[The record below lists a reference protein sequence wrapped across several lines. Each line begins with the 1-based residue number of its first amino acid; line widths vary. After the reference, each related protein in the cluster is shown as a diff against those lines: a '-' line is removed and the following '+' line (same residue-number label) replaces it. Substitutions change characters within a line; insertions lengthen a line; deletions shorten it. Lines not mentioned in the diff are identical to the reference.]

1 MPDQPQALRQR
12 TWSLENET
20 PPQDPLLP
28 QHFPITG
35 PTFIDTGGCMCQLRA
50 GPGPELAWR
59 CVGNQ
64 TEATVQEISGKWFK
78 TEFPRTEVD
87 RLTRPLD
94 DDSTPPQTETFH
106 RYGGQQDGLIEG
118 DEGLDVWDVA
128 CTAENHTSFST
139 SWYRAAAQIE
149 RGERPVD
156 AAPCWRP
163 DTIPVQIQTVE
174 DWLEYGCTP
183 GFLCKN
189 NTVNSLPQFCPPI
202 TQCQI
207 SRLFGVACASPFV
220 KGENFAMGPFEPVV
234 CPSGRYCPSELQGKE
249 MLVCPAGTYCQP
261 GSAAPTPCSIGSKCP
276 AGSTFE
282 LFIIPAVALLA
293 LDLIIIA
300 LIVAF
305 ALRGRRRSEQQSRSD
320 NRMSASSS
328 LYSMD
333 AKSEQWDDDVPLG
346 REGGTRAFIDSM
358 RRATA
363 AATHVGLSFGY
374 TRLTYQPRGASRP
387 ILQNITGSISRGSLT
402 VVMGGSGAGKS
413 TFINVLMGKLEH
425 TTGSVSVNDAPGRV
439 GRYKKLVGYVPQDD
453 VVSPELTV
461 RENIL
466 HSARMRLPRA
476 WTSAEIHA
484 HVDAVVEC
492 LELSHVRDSIVGTIG
507 KPIISGGQRK
517 RVSIGMELAAAPMAI
532 FLDEPT
538 SGLDATAA
546 SSIMRTLRALSGLGI
561 TVIATI
567 HQPRREIFAMID
579 DLILL
584 ASGELLYQGPGAS
597 ARAFFEAQG
606 FRFPRHAND
615 GDVLTDIITGN
626 GRPYKS
632 RGDISQH
639 SLIGRWTGHSE
650 SSPPTMTPPSTS
662 RGSTRRKKDS
672 GIPRSLL
679 RKRHAPFLRQLQHN
693 LSRAFVQQYRTKAT
707 LLYELGL
714 ATLAGF
720 LLGLAESPK
729 KGVLFTGLYSGP
741 YEVLSVSSDFQSA
754 PEMALLTAIA
764 IGLVSAAPGVK
775 VFSEELLLHRREA
788 EAGHSRLAYFLAK
801 SIAVAPR
808 MTMACLHFTTPLLL
822 MAVPVIPWSL
832 AFLANLMYFYCI
844 YGLASGVSM
853 VVRREDAPLFATMFA
868 LVVGILSGAA
878 PPMRS
883 VVEWNLEWLWR
894 ASPGVW
900 LAEYYFGHLVAPF
913 SGIYNVKLA
922 ADLVGFHL
930 DWRWRNLGV
939 LAAIG
944 TAYRVLAFAG
954 LLFGKRLRT

>member
-1 MPDQPQALRQR
+1 MPDHIQALGRR
-12 TWSLENET
+12 TWSLADENQ
-20 PPQDPLLP
+20 PQDPLLP
-28 QHFPITG
+28 QQLPIAG
-35 PTFIDTGGCMCQLRA
+35 PTFIDTGGCMCQLQA
-50 GPGPELAWR
+50 GAGPELAWR
-59 CVGNQ
+59 CIGNQ
-64 TEATVQEISGKWFK
+64 TEAVVQDTSGKWFK
-78 TEFPRTEVD
+78 TAYSKTEID

-94 DDSTPPQTETFH
+94 DNSTPPMTDTFH
-106 RYGGQQDGLIEG
+106 RHAGDGEELVPG
-118 DEGLDVWDVA
+118 DEGLDVWDMA
-128 CTAENHTSFST
+128 CTAENHTTFST
-139 SWYRAAAQIE
+139 SWYRAAAQME

-163 DTIPVQIQTVE
+163 DTIPVQIQSVT

-207 SRLFGVACASPFV
+207 SRLFGVACVSPFV
-220 KGENFAMGPFEPVV
+220 EGENFGMGPFEPVV
-234 CPSGRYCPSELQGKE
+234 CPAGKYCPPELKGKE

-261 GSAAPTPCSIGSKCP
+261 GSAAPTPCSVGSKCP

-282 LFIIPAVALLA
+282 LFLIPAGLLLA
-293 LDLIIIA
+293 VDL
-300 LIVAF
+300 LIVILVVAF
-305 ALRGRRRSEQQSRSD
+305 GFRGRRRSQPKSREEI
-320 NRMSASSS
+320 RRSADSSVYGMAIDS
-328 LYSMD
+328 KEDQM
-333 AKSEQWDDDVPLG
+333 DDDVPLG
-346 REGGTRAFIDSM
+346 REIGSRAFIESM

-363 AATHVGLSFGY
+363 AATHVGLGFGY
-374 TRLTYQPRGASRP
+374 THLTYKPSGTDRP
-387 ILQNITGSISRGSLT
+387 ILQDISGSISRGSLT

-413 TFINVLMGKLEH
+413 TFINVLMGKIEH
-425 TTGSVSVNDAPGRV
+425 TSGSVSVNDAPGQV

-453 VVSPELTV
+453 VVSSELTV

-466 HSARMRLPRA
+466 HSARIRLPRS
-476 WTSAEIHA
+476 WTKHDVHA
-484 HVDAVVEC
+484 HVDAVIEC
-492 LELSHVRDSIVGTIG
+492 LELSHVRDNIVGTIG

-538 SGLDATAA
+538 SGLDATGA
-546 SSIMRTLRALSGLGI
+546 SSIMRTLHALSGLGI

-584 ASGELLYQGPGAS
+584 ASGQLLYQGPGAS
-597 ARAFFEAQG
+597 AKAFFEAQG

-615 GDVLTDIITGN
+615 GDILTDIITGN

-632 RGDISQH
+632 TGDISQH
-639 SLIGRWTGHSE
+639 SLVGRWTGHS
-650 SSPPTMTPPSTS
+650 SPPSITLASTS
-662 RGSTRRKKDS
+662 RRSTRKKS
-672 GIPRSLL
+672 AGIPRSLL
-679 RKRHAPFLRQLQHN
+679 RKRHAPFFRQLQHN
-693 LSRAFVQQYRTKAT
+693 LTRAFLQQYRTKAT

-729 KGVLFTGLYSGP
+729 KGVLFTGLYNGP
-741 YEVLSVSSDFQSA
+741 YEVLSVSSDFKSA
-754 PEMALLTAIA
+754 PEMALLAAIA

-788 EAGHSRLAYFLAK
+788 GAGHSRLAYFLAK
-801 SIAVAPR
+801 SFAVAPR
-808 MTMACLHFTTPLLL
+808 MAMACLHFTTPLLL
-822 MAVPVIPWSL
+822 MAVPVIPYSS
-832 AFLANLMYFYCI
+832 AFLVNLLYFYCI

-878 PPMRS
+878 PPMSS
-883 VVEWNLEWLWR
+883 VVEWKLEWLWR

-900 LAEYYFGHLVAPF
+900 LAEYYFGQLVSPF
-913 SGIYNVKLA
+913 SELYNAKLA
-922 ADLVGFHL
+922 SDLVGFHL

-944 TAYRVLAFAG
+944 TAYRVFAFAG